1 VALFRPTYTDK
12 KTGETKKQKVWWYE
26 FAWNGERIRESTRVK
41 NERTARNIEAAHRTR
56 LAEGR
61 MGIEQRPEAPT
72 LRDFAPVFERAIET
86 ECKDSPAT
94 VDFYKS
100 KLAFV
105 LEFEPIAAAR
115 LDLIDEAMIDA
126 YKESRVRQISKRKR
140 LLSSA
145 SVNRELA
152 TLRRLLRLAKKRKV
166 IASAPEVKLL
176 DGEHEREFILSQ
188 QQEKLY
194 LATVP
199 EWLKNLA
206 LFMLDTGPRMK
217 EALGLEWPNVHLQP
231 AAGSSLGYVKI
242 VWQTSKGGPRSRR
255 TKSRNVPLT
264 ARVLEMLPS
273 LGPQKAGYVFH
284 RADGSPLYQTWVNE
298 QHAAARKLLNL
309 PAEFV
314 PHTFRHTYGTRL
326 GEAGADAF
334 TIMKLMGHSS
344 VTVSQR
350 YVHPTPE
357 TLERAVER
365 LQQLNQGNGAEVLKV
380 PQEVPKAKNGKQPIL
395 Q

>member
-12 KTGETKKQKVWWYE
+12 KTGETKTQKVWWYE
-26 FAWNGERIRESTRVK
+26 FEWNGERIRKSTKVK

-61 MGIEQRPEAPT
+61 LDIGQRQEAPT
-72 LRDFAPVFERAIET
+72 LLEFAEVFERAIET
-86 ECKDSPAT
+86 QCADKPAT
-94 VDFYKS
+94 VAFYKS

-105 LEFEPIAAAR
+105 LKFEPIAAAR
-115 LDLIDEAMIDA
+115 LDQIDEALIDA
-126 YKESRVRQISKRKR
+126 YTESRTRQVSNRKR
-140 LLSSA
+140 LMSPA

-166 IASAPEVKLL
+166 IGSVPEVKLL
-176 DGEHEREFILSQ
+176 DGEHEREFTLNH
-188 QQEKLY
+188 QQESLY

-206 LFMLDTGPRMK
+206 VFMLDTGARMK

-231 AAGSSLGYVKI
+231 ARGANLGYVKI
-242 VWQTSKGGPRSRR
+242 AWQTSKGAK
-255 TKSRNVPLT
+255 TRNVPLT
-264 ARVLEMLPS
+264 ARVVEMLRL
-273 LGPQKAGYVFH
+273 LGPEKAGYVFH
-284 RADGSPLYQTWVNE
+284 RDDGSQLYQTWVN
-298 QHAAARKLLNL
+298 QSHADVRALLKM

-326 GEAGADAF
+326 GEAGAEAF
-334 TIMKLMGHSS
+334 TIMRLMGHSS
-344 VTVSQR
+344 VTISQR

-365 LQQLNQGNGAEVLKV
+365 LQQLNQGSGTETPKV
-380 PQEVPKAKNGKQPIL
+380 PQEIPKVKNGKAIRL